1 MESIYILK
9 CEQDKWY
16 VGKSANVNKRFEQHV
31 NGKGAKWTELHKPI
45 SIELTM
51 ELKSDTHEDEV
62 TIEYMEKYGIKNV
75 RGGKYCNVEFK
86 SYELKR
92 IKEDIASYK
101 FNRDMTILKNKI
113 KNEFTNPDSDLRTG
127 RWFTKFFYKS

>member
-45 SIELTM
+45 SIESTI

-62 TIEYMEKYGIKNV
+62 TIEYMAKYGIENV

-86 SYELKR
+86 SYELKK
-92 IKEDIASYK
+92 IKDDISSYN
-101 FNRDMTILKNKI
+101 FTINMIIIQNKI
-113 KNEFTNPDSDLRTG
+113 KNEFTNPESDLRTG
-127 RWFTKFFYKS
+127 RWFTKFFK